1 MLVYGR
7 STAAPH
13 VRKIKKV
20 VEVHSFRFSI
30 HAIPNAANRHTPKRH
45 LYPRS
50 LLRSRGLNSAQPKTT
65 TFATPPKA
73 LPQSVRSQHRL
84 AQSFEGCTPYPHDVI
99 PLETCSAERTNQPPY
114 LPLINPCL
122 RIPRHH
128 RTQPRMNLLGPRG
141 RSNLRN
147 VPRRNPTPRHNNHS
161 RPRAPHQLLDPPD
174 NLRRL
179 RCPSRSQDSRSPR
192 RHNILQRHKQI
203 RALVNRPM

>member
-13 VRKIKKV
+13 VRKIKRV
-20 VEVHSFRFSI
+20 VEHSILSVLHPR
-30 HAIPNAANRHTPKRH
+30 HPNAANRPTPQP

-50 LLRSRGLNSAQPKTT
+50 LPRSRGLNSAQPKTT

-84 AQSFEGCTPYPHDVI
+84 SQSFEGCTPYPHDVI
-99 PLETCSAERTNQPPY
+99 PLETCSAKRTNQPPH
-114 LPLINPCL
+114 LPLINSCL

-147 VPRRNPTPRHNNHS
+147 
-161 RPRAPHQLLDPPD
+161 
-174 NLRRL
+174 
-179 RCPSRSQDSRSPR
+179 
-192 RHNILQRHKQI
+192 
-203 RALVNRPM
+203 